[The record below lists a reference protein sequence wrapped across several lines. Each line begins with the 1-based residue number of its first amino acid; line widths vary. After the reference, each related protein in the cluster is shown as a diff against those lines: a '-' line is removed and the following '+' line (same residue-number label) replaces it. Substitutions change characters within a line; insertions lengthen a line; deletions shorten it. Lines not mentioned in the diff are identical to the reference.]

1 MSVNTKYCKGYQI
14 SYNDTEFSVI
24 KNKLVLF
31 KTYEYMKNIDNEKI
45 LKYDWEKIEIYES
58 CVYDY
63 YICVFY
69 DVDKWFLAYKY
80 NIVDFSCDDDVM
92 NNFKNLFE
100 ETNDLNKNL
109 CYHFLMNH
117 KENKLSLLFTTNKY
131 QSTFGSIKNT
141 VHFNNYEQL
150 LLSLDKLNSYSIT
163 NKNIINNGYI
173 IKINDELF
181 VMYTNIYKFILCNL
195 PKNKNQYW
203 NYLEL
208 YQCNKL
214 YDILPYVHKYPY
226 DTIHRIHNSIQ
237 LLSGEILNIYHLTR
251 NKKNEL
257 LYNSLTKSYKSIIY
271 DLHSTYINNKLR
283 NKMMSIRFDN
293 VYYYLKHTK
302 PEILRQ
308 IFFDR
313 KILIEKLLKTKFD
326 IKRIISTNDTD
337 NIDLIIQTELM
348 SN

>member
-1 MSVNTKYCKGYQI
+1 
-14 SYNDTEFSVI
+14 
-24 KNKLVLF
+24 
-31 KTYEYMKNIDNEKI
+31 
-45 LKYDWEKIEIYES
+45 
-58 CVYDY
+58 
-63 YICVFY
+63 
-69 DVDKWFLAYKY
+69 
-80 NIVDFSCDDDVM
+80 
-92 NNFKNLFE
+92 
-100 ETNDLNKNL
+100 
-109 CYHFLMNH
+109 
-117 KENKLSLLFTTNKY
+117 
-131 QSTFGSIKNT
+131 
-141 VHFNNYEQL
+141 
-150 LLSLDKLNSYSIT
+150 
-163 NKNIINNGYI
+163 
-173 IKINDELF
+173 
-181 VMYTNIYKFILCNL
+181 MYTNIYKFILCNL

-226 DTIHRIHNSIQ
+226 GTIHRIHNSIQ